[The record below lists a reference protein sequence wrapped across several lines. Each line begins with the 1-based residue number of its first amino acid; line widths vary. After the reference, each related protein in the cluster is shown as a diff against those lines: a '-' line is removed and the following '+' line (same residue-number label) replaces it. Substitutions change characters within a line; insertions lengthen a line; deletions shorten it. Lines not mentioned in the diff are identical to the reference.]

1 MAWRKREKTLNNVK
15 FVIFSH
21 VELLELIYPTS
32 LDCTGVNGELY
43 TIFDQYSSVMNDTNL
58 LTMNFFKNM
67 GTILA
72 NVVQLD
78 ECFEIWDGTCAGRH
92 LGLSTFSMLD
102 PSIES
107 KWNALENDVLF

>member
-1 MAWRKREKTLNNVK
+1 
-15 FVIFSH
+15 
-21 VELLELIYPTS
+21 
-32 LDCTGVNGELY
+32 
-43 TIFDQYSSVMNDTNL
+43 
-58 LTMNFFKNM
+58 M

-78 ECFEIWDGTCAGRH
+78 ECFEVWDGECAGRH

-107 KWNALENDVLF
+107 KWNDLENDVLF